1 MNDTLWLKRLVAYMC
16 SEKKED
22 DEDIYAME
30 IPEAKKR
37 NVLDKLNPLLEELVT
52 QVMIDLP
59 ENPAEF
65 MLIYLVNKAQI
76 DDLDELENCKR
87 RNKKLKKKLANLREK
102 MRKIE
107 LHEGLRKMELD
118 KSIPPSQ

>member
-59 ENPAEF
+59 ANPAEF

-87 RNKKLKKKLANLREK
+87 RNKKLKK
-102 MRKIE
+102 RKS
-107 LHEGLRKMELD
+107 KNWY
-118 KSIPPSQ
+118 KP